1 MSAPALIACSAAAL
15 CLGLP
20 VLAASG
26 HLEAKHRA
34 ANVADAAA
42 LAAADAASGWVAA
55 DVEPCALAEQVAA
68 ASGASIVDCFLDPAV
83 AGARVI
89 VRLGAPFVAEARA
102 YAAAESSPTW
112 DDTGPVGENGWAWP
126 SNVRGVTQGFH
137 DGLAIDLAVTG
148 DRMLYAPFDGV
159 VIGAG
164 PDGGGIPESCRAQP
178 GWWRG
183 QNYTVL
189 IRHEYQG
196 AVLYSS
202 HNHVVPGSS
211 RQLGIAPG
219 TRVVAGQAV
228 AEGGM
233 SGCTSGLHTHFTMST
248 KPVNSYPDLNP
259 FAYIGSP

>member
-1 MSAPALIACSAAAL
+1 MSAPALLACAAAAL

-42 LAAADAASGWVAA
+42 LAAADAASGWVAG
-55 DVEPCALAEQVAA
+55 DIEPCALAEKIAVAA
-68 ASGASIVDCFLDPAV
+68 GASIVSCSLDPAV
-83 AGARVI
+83 AGARVV
-89 VRLGAPFVAEARA
+89 VRTGAPIVAEAKA
-102 YAAAESSPTW
+102 YAAAESREIW
-112 DDTGPVGENGWAWP
+112 ADTGTVGENGWAWP
-126 SNVRGVTQGFH
+126 SNVRGITQGFH
-137 DGLAIDLAVTG
+137 DGLSIDLAVAGEGT
-148 DRMLYAPFDGV
+148 LYAPFDGV
-159 VIGAG
+159 VIMAG
-164 PDGGGIPESCRAQP
+164 PDGGGMPDPCRAQP

-202 HNHVVPGSS
+202 HNHVVPDSS
-211 RQLGIAPG
+211 QQLGIVPG

-228 AEGGM
+228 AEAGM
-233 SGCTSGLHTHFTMST
+233 SGCTSGLHSHFTMST
-248 KPVNSYPDLNP
+248 KPVNAYPDLNP